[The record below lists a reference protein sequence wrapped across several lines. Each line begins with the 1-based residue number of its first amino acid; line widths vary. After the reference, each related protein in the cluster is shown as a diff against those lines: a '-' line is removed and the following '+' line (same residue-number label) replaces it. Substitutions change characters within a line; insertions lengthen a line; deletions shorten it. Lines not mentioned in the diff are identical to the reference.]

1 MNVVVLGA
9 GPGGLSS
16 AYFLARAGICPVVIE
31 KQGFVGGVS
40 RTKLT
45 EDGFRYD
52 MGGHRFF
59 TRNKI
64 LLDMIADVLGDDL
77 LMPVRVSRIYKEG
90 KFFLYPIKIGDVL
103 RKLSPFRGAGF
114 ILDYFWAKLAYG
126 NRPDVSFEDWVVKRF
141 GRGLYRF
148 NFEEYTE
155 KVWGLKPT
163 EISADWAAERIRGL
177 SLTTAIREALFP
189 KKEKGAELAT
199 IIDRFYYPR
208 YGIGQI
214 SEKFTDFTTDRG
226 GRVILNAPVQEV
238 CWQGNRILSAK
249 AGGEEF
255 PVDHMIG
262 SIPLPAML
270 SAMRPEPPQEVTS
283 AAKKLRFR
291 DLLIVFLKIAK
302 PNVTKDSWIYFPEL
316 RIPFGRWHEPKNW
329 SAWMVPDQGVTSLP
343 VEYFAFR
350 GDETWNANDKT
361 LADATVDFI
370 DREFGFFNKKDVIG
384 WEVTRVPEAY
394 PIWDIGYKEPLSV
407 VLSWLEG
414 FENLYLI
421 GRNGRH
427 RYNLMDHSFET
438 GILAAKSI
446 LDGTRYDME
455 DIDWG
460 RGYLE
465 AGEIPVIR
473 PESS

>member
-1 MNVVVLGA
+1 MNAVILGA

-16 AYFLARAGICPVVIE
+16 AYFLARAGVKPVVIE
-31 KQGFVGGVS
+31 KQDFVGGIS

-45 EDGFRYD
+45 PDGFRYD

-59 TRNKI
+59 TKNRV
-64 LLDMIADVLGDDL
+64 LLEMVAEILGDDL

-103 RKLSPFRGAGF
+103 RKLSVFRGAGF
-114 ILDYFWAKLAYG
+114 LLDYIWAKTAYSHK
-126 NRPDVSFEDWVVKRF
+126 PDVSFEDWVVKRF

-177 SLTTAIREALFP
+177 SLTTALKEALFP

-208 YGIGQI
+208 YGIGEI
-214 SEKFTDFTTDRG
+214 SERFADFIKEKG
-226 GRVILNAPVQEV
+226 GRVVLNAPVQEIRWKDRRIISV
-238 CWQGNRILSAK
+238 AAGN
-249 AGGEEF
+249 EEF
-255 PVDHMIG
+255 MVDHTIG

-270 SAMRPEPPQEVTS
+270 AAMRPSPPKEVMT
-283 AAKKLRFR
+283 AAEKLRFR

-302 PNVTKDSWIYFPEL
+302 PNVTSDSWIYFPEL
-316 RIPFGRWHEPKNW
+316 RVPFGRWHEPKNW
-329 SAWMVPDQGVTSLP
+329 SRWMVPDDSVTSLP
-343 VEYFAFR
+343 VEYFVFR
-350 GDETWNANDKT
+350 GDGVWRSEDKA
-361 LADATVDFI
+361 LADGTVDFI
-370 DREFGFFNKKDVIG
+370 EREFGFISKKDVMG

-394 PIWDIGYKEPLSV
+394 PVWDLGYREPLSV

-446 LDGTRYDME
+446 VDGVRYNMD

-460 RGYLE
+460 KGYLE
-465 AGEIPVIR
+465 AGEIPVIKR
-473 PESS
+473 G

>member
-1 MNVVVLGA
+1 VNVLVLGA

-16 AYFLARAGICPVVIE
+16 AYFLARAGVCPVVIE

-45 EDGFRYD
+45 TDGFRYD

-59 TRNKI
+59 TRNQV
-64 LLDMIADVLGDDL
+64 LLEMIADILGDDL

-90 KFFLYPIKIGDVL
+90 KLFLYPIKIGDVL
-103 RKLSPFRGAGF
+103 AKLSVFRGAGF
-114 ILDYFWAKLAYG
+114 VLDYLWAKVMYRG
-126 NRPDVSFEDWVVKRF
+126 CPDLSFEDWVVKRF

-155 KVWGLKPT
+155 KVWGMKPT

-177 SLTTAIREALFP
+177 SLTTAIKEALFP
-189 KKEKGAELAT
+189 KKEKSEELAT

-208 YGIGQI
+208 YGIGEI
-214 SEKFTDFTTDRG
+214 SERFADFVAEKN
-226 GRVILNAPVQEV
+226 GRVILDSPVQEIR
-238 CWQGNRILSAK
+238 WEDKRIVSVK
-249 AGGEEF
+249 AGNEEF
-255 PVDHMIG
+255 PVDHIIG
-262 SIPLPAML
+262 SIPLPAL
-270 SAMRPEPPQEVTS
+270 LAAMKPSPPQEVL
-283 AAKKLRFR
+283 AAAGKLRFR
-291 DLLIVFLKIAK
+291 DLLIVFLKIAR

-316 RIPFGRWHEPKNW
+316 RVPFGRWHEPKNW
-329 SAWMVPDQGVTSLP
+329 SAWMVPDDSVTSLP
-343 VEYFAFR
+343 VEYFVFR
-350 GDETWNANDKT
+350 GDETWNADDSS
-361 LADATVDFI
+361 LAEKTVDFVE
-370 DREFGFFNKKDVIG
+370 REFGFFGRKDVIG
-384 WEVTRVPEAY
+384 WEVIRISEAY
-394 PIWDIGYKEPLSV
+394 PVWDLGYREPLSK

-446 LDGTRYDME
+446 LDGTRYDMD

-465 AGEIPVIR
+465 AGEIPVIKK
-473 PESS
+473 